1 MAKTVVGLMDDR
13 DEAESVVRKLVDEG
27 FARSDI
33 SIMASNAGGSYS
45 TSETARSSATSYS
58 SSDSGTYGE
67 NRHSDSR
74 DVGSGALTGAGTGAV
89 LGGIA
94 GLVVGMAGLAIPGI
108 GPVIAAGPLAAALAG
123 AGAGAV
129 AGGLIGALVNIG
141 VPEDE
146 ANYYA
151 EGMRRGGV
159 LVTVN
164 ARDEDKADHAA
175 DIMRDHGAVD
185 IEERASQWKQ
195 TGWSRFDETAA
206 PYAGDTSIRS
216 RGSIFADNDIGS
228 GRRSGS
234 GSASAYGSAN
244 DIQGQDTQR
253 SAYTGMERR
262 RNSGVSYHGVE
273 RRAA

>member
-1 MAKTVVGLMDDR
+1 MKPKASCVRV
-13 DEAESVVRKLVDEG
+13 DEAPD
-27 FARSDI
+27 RSDI
-33 SIMASNAGGSYS
+33 SIMASDPGGSYS
-45 TSETARSSATSYS
+45 TSESSATTYS
-58 SSDSGTYGE
+58 GSDSTYSE
-67 NRHSDSR
+67 KRQNDSSE
-74 DVGSGALTGAGTGAV
+74 VGSGALKGAGTGAA

-108 GPVIAAGPLAAALAG
+108 GAVIAAGPLAAALAG
-123 AGAGAV
+123 AGAGAI

-164 ARDEDKADHAA
+164 ARDEDMADQAA

-185 IEERASQWKQ
+185 IEERAAS
-195 TGWSRFDETAA
+195 GSRQAGVALTTAA
-206 PYAGDTSIRS
+206 PYAGDTSTSGRDS
-216 RGSIFADNDIGS
+216 VYADDDIGS
-228 GRRSGS
+228 GRRSGT
-234 GSASAYGSAN
+234 GGTSAYG
-244 DIQGQDTQR
+244 

-262 RNSGVSYHGVE
+262 RNNSTTYQGVE